1 MPRSI
6 LHAGCG
12 REPLP
17 DWLGDCDETRL
28 DIDPDVQPDIVASL
42 TDMGEIGPFD
52 AIYTCHTLE
61 HLYPFDVP
69 TALREFRKAL
79 RPGGIAIVI
88 VPDLEDV
95 RPTEETVY
103 ESPAGPVCGLDMYYG
118 MARLIALSP
127 YMAHKC
133 GFVSATLHKAM
144 SEAGLGQVSVTRLNG
159 FNLVG
164 IGVA

>member
-1 MPRSI
+1 MPRTV

-28 DIDPDVQPDIVASL
+28 DIDADVQPDIVASL
-42 TDMGEIGPFD
+42 TDMGDIGPFD

-61 HLYPFDVP
+61 HLFPHEVSV
-69 TALREFRKAL
+69 ALDGFRRVLK
-79 RPGGIAIVI
+79 PGGVAII
-88 VPDLEDV
+88 LVPDLEDV
-95 RPTEETVY
+95 RPTEEVVY
-103 ESPAGPVCGLDMYYG
+103 DSPAGPVCGLDMFYG

-133 GFVSATLHKAM
+133 GFIAATLGKALGA
-144 SEAGLGQVSVTRLNG
+144 AGFSQSHTYRLGG
-159 FNLVG
+159 YNLVG